1 MSHRKKMTWWLYF
14 ITSIRTAN
22 PLQATWCDFY
32 NKLLLCQT
40 YFFIKALSV
49 PHLTQGCAVCHP
61 NRACPSVPSHLLS
74 VVLTM
79 AEPIMLRRD
88 GWQLFVDS
96 MPRLISSV
104 CLFWCQHS
112 AGSVGESACL
122 CFKAYP
128 WHRDTDTTKQL
139 VFFWHDWPI
148 WIDHQLLNPLEKLS
162 AWVFFI
168 SVFKITTRG
177 WNSNEIKLLNSTKR
191 IFKLYA

>member
-1 MSHRKKMTWWLYF
+1 MFSYF
-14 ITSIRTAN
+14 STNAGIAD
-22 PLQATWCDFY
+22 PLQATWCDFC

-40 YFFIKALSV
+40 SFFIKALSV
-49 PHLTQGCAVCHP
+49 PHLTQGCAFCHP

-74 VVLTM
+74 VVLTT

-128 WHRDTDTTKQL
+128 WHQDTQTPQSSWSFSGTSGQFELTISNCTHLKNCLHEFYYLCAQKPL
-139 VFFWHDWPI
+139 VD
-148 WIDHQLLNPLEKLS
+148 
-162 AWVFFI
+162 
-168 SVFKITTRG
+168 
-177 WNSNEIKLLNSTKR
+177 EIVMK
-191 IFKLYA
+191 